1 MLQILGIKCEEGTED
16 FKKYNCDKCDY
27 RTNDN
32 GNFSRHM
39 NSKHSAIAKE
49 TMLSYLSLSLYFIY
63 LSHFS
68 CDNFDYRTNDNGN
81 FSRHM
86 NSKHSAIAKETMLS
100 YLFLSVALSL
110 SIYLTSLVKGVIIG
124 LMGMETLVDT

>member
-16 FKKYNCDKCDY
+16 FKKYNCDKC
-27 RTNDN
+27 
-32 GNFSRHM
+32 
-39 NSKHSAIAKE
+39 
-49 TMLSYLSLSLYFIY
+49 
-63 LSHFS
+63 
-68 CDNFDYRTNDNGN
+68 DYRTNDNGN

>member
-1 MLQILGIKCEEGTED
+1 MLQMLGIKCEEGTED

-49 TMLSYLSLSLYFIY
+49 TMLTISLCGLSF
-63 LSHFS
+63 
-68 CDNFDYRTNDNGN
+68 
-81 FSRHM
+81 
-86 NSKHSAIAKETMLS
+86 
-100 YLFLSVALSL
+100 ALSL
-110 SIYLTSLVKGVIIG
+110 SIYLTFLVISATAG
-124 LMGMETLVDT
+124 LMITETLVDTLTSKTQQ